1 MTSAESTAFDSLWNY
16 NDPESTEK
24 KFRELLPE
32 VKASGNESHLVQ
44 LLTQIARTYSLR
56 RMFDEAHKLLDETKN
71 MLNDSM
77 PRAKVR
83 YFLERGRTYNS
94 SGDLAN
100 ARQHFLDAYN
110 LALSSGEDNLAVDA
124 AHMMGIVER
133 GDSSVQWN
141 ETALKLAESSED
153 EEAGKWLGSLYNN
166 LGWTYFDMK
175 NYNRAL
181 ELFEK
186 DIEWYE
192 ARERTTNANIARW
205 SAAKTKRMMGKVE
218 DAYSVQLMLK
228 EVIERTADEDG
239 YVYEELAECC
249 LLLGHED
256 DAKKYAATAYKIL
269 SKDSWLIANERER
282 VDRLKKIGE
291 VED

>member
-32 VKASGNESHLVQ
+32 VKASGNESHLIQ

-56 RMFDEAHKLLDETKN
+56 RMFDDAHKLLDETKN

-110 LALSSGEDNLAVDA
+110 LALSSGEENLAVDA

-133 GDSSVQWN
+133 GDSSVEWN

-269 SKDSWLIANERER
+269 SKDSWLIANERAR